1 MILEVASPHIILVA
15 SFLVKATPQALLPA
29 TFKCC
34 HLLLE
39 VHSRHT
45 FMITFHGVC
54 NSITIHRTRLC
65 GILFNAAVTRTKELI

>member
-1 MILEVASPHIILVA
+1 MGPEAAAPNIIVDA
-15 SFLVKATPQALLPA
+15 PFLVKADPHALLPA
-29 TFKCC
+29 IVKCC